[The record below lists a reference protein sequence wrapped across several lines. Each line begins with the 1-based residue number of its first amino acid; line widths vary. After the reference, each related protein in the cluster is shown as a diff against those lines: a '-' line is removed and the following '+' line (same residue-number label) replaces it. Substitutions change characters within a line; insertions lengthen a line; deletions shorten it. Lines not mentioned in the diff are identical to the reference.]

1 MTGFG
6 IPLFVDLDG
15 TLLAGDSLW
24 LSLALL
30 LKTDPLGA
38 FRALFWLPRGKARF
52 KRQVALRVVP
62 DPESLPYD
70 QDVVTFLRQEK
81 SLGREIVLA
90 TAADAR
96 IAERVAEHLGVF
108 SAILAS
114 DGEVNLSG
122 SRKLEAIVRYA
133 AGREFD
139 YIGDAPVDL
148 CLFRASRLA
157 MLVRPK
163 ESLLKA
169 VSAVAQVGCV
179 FSPRGFPRL
188 VERPR

>member
-1 MTGFG
+1 MTGSG
-6 IPLFVDLDG
+6 VPLFVDLDG
-15 TLLAGDSLW
+15 TLLAADSLW

-30 LKTDPLGA
+30 LKSDPLGA
-38 FRALFWLPRGKARF
+38 IRAPFWLSQGKARF
-52 KRQVALRVVP
+52 KRRVALRVVP
-62 DPESLPYD
+62 DPEALPYD
-70 QDVVTFLRQEK
+70 RDVVSFLRQEK

-96 IAERVAEHLGVF
+96 IAERVAAHLGVF

-114 DGEVNLSG
+114 DGEVNLAG
-122 SRKLEAIVRYA
+122 ARKLEAIVRYA

-148 CLFRASRLA
+148 CLFRASRQA

-169 VSAVAQVGCV
+169 VSAVARVGRV

-188 VERPR
+188 VEKTR